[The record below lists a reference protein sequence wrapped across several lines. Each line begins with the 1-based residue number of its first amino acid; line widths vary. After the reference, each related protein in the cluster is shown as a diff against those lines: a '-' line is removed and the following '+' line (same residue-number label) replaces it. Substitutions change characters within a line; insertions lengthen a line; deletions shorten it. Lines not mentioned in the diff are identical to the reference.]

1 MINYSYCSSFVGLTE
16 AMPLRIMLFGKSGAG
31 KSLSGNT
38 ILCRQAFESGM
49 KLTRVTQHCEK
60 KVVIVENVPVTVIDT
75 PGIFAKDGDQK
86 TFIREILQSV
96 KLQEPGPHAFVYE
109 DQHTYNLM
117 ETMFGPRV
125 WDYAIVLFAHGDCLQ
140 GKTINDIITESNDN
154 LRDFIC
160 KCNGG
165 FHVFNSKNPAHLD
178 QVTSFLAKIQT
189 LVALNGG
196 KHYHKGLYPAQ
207 EREIRE
213 RQESILKERDE
224 ENHQPG
230 GRSTKCR
237 TWFISALFL
246 KYNSWNRKTFLA
258 VENMSNTLIGLWKYR
273 LPRHPLKICL

>member
-1 MINYSYCSSFVGLTE
+1 PETIQNDLMFVFITHSQWKCDNK

-230 GRSTKCR
+230 GAAGGVLHRGRKRGEGSKADRREADVCTFKVI
-237 TWFISALFL
+237 FKIFL
-246 KYNSWNRKTFLA
+246 LLY
-258 VENMSNTLIGLWKYR
+258 SN
-273 LPRHPLKICL
+273 